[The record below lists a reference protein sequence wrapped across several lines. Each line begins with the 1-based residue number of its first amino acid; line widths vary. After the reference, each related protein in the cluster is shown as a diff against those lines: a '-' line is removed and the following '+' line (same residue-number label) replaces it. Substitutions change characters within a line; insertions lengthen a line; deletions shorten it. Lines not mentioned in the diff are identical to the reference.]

1 MKSAPPTVAMIPR
14 TFPPEINPDCGGGGV
29 GFIGSDL
36 STSVKRNQMK
46 SNMLAM
52 FDQKESIILR
62 EAVFAD
68 RTRHKRPNFRLR
80 QLWLNGLLRTSS
92 NFAYMTE

>member
-36 STSVKRNQMK
+36 STSVNEE
-46 SNMLAM
+46 SNEIKHVS
-52 FDQKESIILR
+52 D
-62 EAVFAD
+62 V
-68 RTRHKRPNFRLR
+68 
-80 QLWLNGLLRTSS
+80 
-92 NFAYMTE
+92 